1 MKYHLTLVAATLLL
15 LTGNAFE
22 AKAQTSICLSLVNE
36 LAAIDSA
43 GGFAGDT
50 ASSRRY
56 RIAIRDQKAQ
66 IAKTERAARRNGCGG
81 FGFFRRNASLCDRIA
96 GSLDQMYANLSDLER
111 NFRNTSRGGHRY
123 DSRRADVL
131 REIERHG
138 CRIRSYDNEA
148 ASANARPRRRSLLE
162 QIFGVRTYGDD
173 GRGSGTEYN
182 PDRELAD
189 RYGTFRTLCVRKC
202 DGYYFPISFSTV
214 PQRFPEDEQTC
225 ANMCPGTDVELFYHR
240 MPTQDSEDMISVRT
254 DMPYADLPEAFTYRK
269 NFNPECSCRFT
280 SNISEIAGNSG
291 FSTITRNEA
300 IASVDNRPEI
310 AIPQART
317 DRWLDPE
324 SQANSGGRFDIADLA
339 ALVPRPQDTDNLS
352 QSPSGKDVRI
362 VGPAFFP
369 VQ

>member
-1 MKYHLTLVAATLLL
+1 MTYQRMIFAATLLFL
-15 LTGNAFE
+15 ISGTFE

-66 IAKTERAARRNGCGG
+66 IAKTEHAARRNGCGG

-96 GSLDQMYANLSDLER
+96 GSLDQMYANLSHLER
-111 NFRNTSRGGHRY
+111 NFHNTSRGGRRY
-123 DSRRADVL
+123 DHRRADLL

-138 CRIRSYDNEA
+138 CRIRSYGNEA
-148 ASANARPRRRSLLE
+148 ASVNARPRRRSLLE

-173 GRGSGTEYN
+173 GRGRGTVYN

-214 PQRFPEDEQTC
+214 PQRFSEDQQTC

-254 DMPYADLPEAFTYRK
+254 DIPYADLPEAFTYRK
-269 NFNPECSCRFT
+269 NFNPECSCKFT
-280 SNISEIAGNSG
+280 SDISDIAGNSA
-291 FSTITRNEA
+291 FSTVTRNEA
-300 IASVDNRPEI
+300 IASADNRLEI
-310 AIPQART
+310 AIPRART

-324 SQANSGGRFDIADLA
+324 THANSGGKLNIADLA

-352 QSPSGKDVRI
+352 QSRSGKDIRI